1 MNKANKIDKLLKQMQ
16 ELSKEIKLDADQVY
30 SALAYYDIPY
40 EEQNVSI
47 ENYFERFI
55 NNFRNVPNANVFVAA
70 NWSYFCQFVND
81 PAGSMYDTNP
91 IKIYIPLRKEH
102 IEENVNKIITFMAK
116 NNIIHR
122 SKLAKKVR
130 VDDLVLRVRD
140 KNDATK
146 VINYINSTI
155 PKEDLYECN
164 PFCINEGNVGLT
176 MDRYMSYN
184 EVLSKYICLYI
195 NNCYFKNEVA
205 SYESFKEYMQT
216 NLRLLISKR
225 NKNTI
230 LRFKSQGDYRLS
242 DEEFLANV
250 KEITTLI
257 VRNLEQANK
266 EYMYQLHDE
275 LNTPGYFDKEVS
287 YYSPYNRDNYVN
299 YNANVNQKSTPIT
312 NNNEDRELL
321 IEIIK
326 ITSEKYGIAKTKN
339 LLNGYREER
348 YVKAITRTNNLREKV
363 ASSPT
368 FYDYITNLSTKELN
382 EMIEK
387 YSEQK
392 ETDYYQQEIIQDNE
406 NNEKLLIS
414 LAETMIKKYGF
425 EKAFYFINAYRESFN
440 VDSITI
446 DNDLRNKVASSNT
459 FHIYMANMSKEEL
472 FNFLREYA
480 PNKEEKQVVE
490 EQKYTEKEFILE
502 QASKLTYTAA
512 LEKNRDGKKQ
522 IFSALMQATGGDF
535 NYFTRTNAAREAVIN
550 NISPFEIEKIAK
562 MTLEK
567 NGYNVKQKKDIYQLY
582 PMYIEYLCEKQR
594 KIK

>member
-1 MNKANKIDKLLKQMQ
+1 MNKTNKIDKLLKELQ
-16 ELSKEIKLDADQVY
+16 ELSKETKLDADQVY
-30 SALAYYDIPY
+30 SVLAYYNIPY

-47 ENYFERFI
+47 EDYFDRFI
-55 NNFRNVPNANVFVAA
+55 NNFRNVPNANVFVDA

-230 LRFKSQGDYRLS
+230 LRFKGQDDHHLS

-266 EYMYQLHDE
+266 EYMYQLHNE
-275 LNTPGYFDKEVS
+275 LNAPGHFDEEVV
-287 YYSPYNRDNYVN
+287 YYSPYNRNYYMN
-299 YNANVNQKSTPIT
+299 YNANVNQERTPIT

-326 ITSEKYGIAKTKN
+326 ITSEKYGIAKTKD
-339 LLNGYREER
+339 LLNNYREEK
-348 YVKAITRTNNLREKV
+348 YTSAITRTNNLREKV
-363 ASSPT
+363 MSSTT
-368 FYDYITNLSTKELN
+368 FYNYITNLSTKELN

-392 ETDYYQQEIIQDNE
+392 ETDYYQQELIQNNE

-414 LAETMIKKYGF
+414 IAETMITKYGF

-440 VDSITI
+440 VGSITK

-459 FHIYMANMSKEEL
+459 FHIYMASMSKEEL
-472 FNFLREYA
+472 FDFLRAYT
-480 PNKEEKQVVE
+480 PKEEITQEKQNN
-490 EQKYTEKEFILE
+490 YAEKEFILE
-502 QASKLTYTAA
+502 QASKLTYNSA
-512 LEKNRDGKKQ
+512 LENNRDGKRQ

-535 NYFTRTNAAREAVIN
+535 NYFTRTNDARAAVVN

-562 MTLEK
+562 ITLEK

-582 PMYIEYLCEKQR
+582 PMYIEYLCENQR